1 MTEKIYMDYA
11 ATTSVREEVLLAMKP
26 YFATDYA
33 NPSSLYDFASES
45 RNAIEYSRQQIA
57 EILNSRRSEIIFTS
71 GGTESN
77 NMAIKGVALNKIV
90 PGHMIT
96 SSTEHHAVLS
106 CTDQLK
112 RLGWDV
118 TVLDVKSDGTVDPKL
133 VIDSLT
139 NETELVSLMYV
150 NNETG
155 AINDIKTISK
165 EIKTFSKKNN
175 RTILFHTD
183 AVQAIGKLK
192 LDVKDLGVD
201 MLTVSAHKIHGPKGI
216 GLLYVK
222 RGTELAPLISGG
234 GQENNFR
241 SGTENVPSI
250 VGLGEAII
258 FAENERESLYEKM
271 QKFQLKLL
279 GGIKNIS
286 SSYKL
291 NGDIDS
297 KVPSIINFSFPN
309 IQGEPLIL
317 GLDFKGI
324 LASSGSACSSASVE
338 PSHVLTSMGLSRN
351 DAVGSLRLSMGRK
364 TTEKDI
370 ELTLIALENVLKQL
384 NSIATNQ

>member
-1 MTEKIYMDYA
+1 MDYA

-26 YFATDYA
+26 YFTIDYA

-45 RNAIEYSRQQIA
+45 RNAIEYSRQHIA

-77 NMAIKGVALNKIV
+77 NMAIKGVALNKLT

-112 RLGWDV
+112 KLGWDI

-165 EIKTFSKKNN
+165 GIKTFSKKNK

-183 AVQAIGKLK
+183 AVQATGKLK
-192 LDVKDLGVD
+192 LDVKDLNVD
-201 MLTVSAHKIHGPKGI
+201 MLTISAHKIHGPKGI

-258 FAENERESLYEKM
+258 LAENERKSLYKTM

-279 GGIKNIS
+279 KGIKNIS
-286 SSYKL
+286 GSYKL
-291 NGDIDS
+291 NGDLNY

-364 TTEKDI
+364 TTENDI

-384 NSIATNQ
+384 NSMSTNQ

>member
-26 YFATDYA
+26 YFTIDYA

-45 RNAIEYSRQQIA
+45 RNAIEYSRQHIA

-77 NMAIKGVALNKIV
+77 NMAIKGVALNKLT

-112 RLGWDV
+112 KLGWDI

-165 EIKTFSKKNN
+165 GIKTFSKKNK

-183 AVQAIGKLK
+183 AVQATGKLK
-192 LDVKDLGVD
+192 LDVKDLNVD
-201 MLTVSAHKIHGPKGI
+201 MLTISAHKIHGPKGI

-258 FAENERESLYEKM
+258 LAENERKSLYKTM

-279 GGIKNIS
+279 KGIKNIS
-286 SSYKL
+286 GSYKL
-291 NGDIDS
+291 NGDLNY

-364 TTEKDI
+364 TTENDI

-384 NSIATNQ
+384 NSMSTNQ

>member
-1 MTEKIYMDYA
+1 MDYA

-26 YFATDYA
+26 YFTIDYA

-45 RNAIEYSRQQIA
+45 RNAIEYSRQHIA

-77 NMAIKGVALNKIV
+77 NMAIKGVALNKLT

-112 RLGWDV
+112 KLGWDI

-165 EIKTFSKKNN
+165 GIKTFSKKNK

-183 AVQAIGKLK
+183 AVQATGKLK
-192 LDVKDLGVD
+192 LDVKDLNVD
-201 MLTVSAHKIHGPKGI
+201 MLTISAHKIHGPKGI

-258 FAENERESLYEKM
+258 LAENERKSLYKTM

-279 GGIKNIS
+279 KGIKNIS
-286 SSYKL
+286 GSYKL
-291 NGDIDS
+291 NGDLNY

-338 PSHVLTSMGLSRN
+338 PSHVLTSMGISRD
-351 DAVGSLRLSMGRK
+351 DAVGSLRLSMGRE
-364 TTEKDI
+364 TTDKDI
-370 ELTLIALENVLKQL
+370 DSTLIALENVLNQL
-384 NSIATNQ
+384 NSMSA